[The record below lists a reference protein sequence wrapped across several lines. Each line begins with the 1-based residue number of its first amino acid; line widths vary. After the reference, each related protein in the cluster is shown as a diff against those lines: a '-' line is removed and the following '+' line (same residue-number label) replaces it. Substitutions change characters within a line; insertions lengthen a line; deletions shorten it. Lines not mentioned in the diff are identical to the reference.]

1 MNPSI
6 PIAMFGWIP
15 LILGLF
21 SKLRAHRAVIAGF
34 LLAWMFLPQF
44 SFPLPGLPDY
54 SKVSAASLGILLA
67 TAIFNAKAFR
77 TFQFQSVDVPMLAW
91 CVLPIFTSI
100 SNGLGLYEGISF
112 ALDKIFLWGIPWYI
126 GRIYFNTPDH
136 LRDLALGMFIG
147 GLVYMPFC
155 LFEVAMSPRL
165 HRMLYGFHAHSFGQ
179 ARRGGGWR
187 PVVFM
192 EHGLMVAMW
201 MTTACLCG
209 LTLLAG
215 GGLRRMPAAFRNL
228 LWPLWGALLVTT
240 FLCKST
246 GAIFLLL
253 LGTAVF
259 FGARMIK
266 TRLPFFLLLSL
277 PLLYMALRGTGT
289 WTAQNLIDAAGGA
302 SSAERA
308 GSLEYRIN
316 NENILVEKAL
326 ERPWLGWGRYR
337 RSYVRD
343 ENGEVVSVP
352 DGLWVLSLG
361 RDGVLG
367 LTAMT
372 ATLMLPCLLF
382 LRRFPPK
389 EWRRSEVA
397 AMVGLPLV
405 MGLFMIDNLF
415 NNMFN
420 PVLLLAGGGM
430 AGLSASAAAGTKT
443 DKRIDVETGP
453 PRTRAL

>member
-15 LILGLF
+15 LVLGLF
-21 SKLRAHRAVIAGF
+21 AKMRAHWAVIAGF

-44 SFPLPGLPDY
+44 SFSLPGLPDY
-54 SKVSAASLGILLA
+54 SKVSAASLGILLG
-67 TAIFNAKAFR
+67 TAVFNAKAFGAFR
-77 TFQFQSVDVPMLAW
+77 FQAADVPMLAW
-91 CVLPIFTSI
+91 CIQPVFTSV
-100 SNGLGLYEGISF
+100 SNGLGIYEGLSF
-112 ALDKIFLWGIPWYI
+112 ALDKVFLWGIPWFI
-126 GRIYFNTPDH
+126 GRIYFNTPGH
-136 LRDLALGMFIG
+136 LRDLALGLFIG
-147 GLVYMPFC
+147 GLIYVPFC

-209 LTLLAG
+209 LTLLTG
-215 GGLRRMPAAFRNL
+215 GGLRRMPAPFRRL
-228 LWPLWGALLVTT
+228 LWPLWVVLLVTT

-259 FGARMIK
+259 FGARLLRS
-266 TRLPFFLLLSL
+266 RLPFFVLLSL
-277 PLLYMALRGTGT
+277 PLLYMGLRGTGS
-289 WTAQNLIDAAGGA
+289 WTAQNLVDAAGGA
-302 SSAERA
+302 ASAERA
-308 GSLEYRIN
+308 GSLEYRIQ

-343 ENGEVVSVP
+343 ENDEVVSVP

-372 ATLMLPCLLF
+372 ATLMLPCLMF
-382 LRRFPPK
+382 LRRFPPR
-389 EWRRSEVA
+389 EWRRPEVA

-420 PVLLLAGGGM
+420 PAMLLAGGGM
-430 AGLSASAAAGTKT
+430 AGLAAGASAEMEGRA
-443 DKRIDVETGP
+443 EPESGP